1 MQITDYPY
9 IVFYL
14 FLFVCFVAHLKK
26 PSKYI
31 AWAAFGATFCFAALR
46 APSVGADTLNYVRYL
61 TGERSFYNYDAR
73 DLEFLFVLYR
83 NIVDYCT
90 NSRLV
95 VMIINTIV
103 TMFPLYLVVK
113 RYSNNPPLSIIFFF
127 AVNGMMVYFVGLRQ
141 VIGLAFVLLAFLY
154 IWNGKLT
161 RMKVPLVVL
170 FIIISIFFHTYSIVV
185 TAVFLLVTMI
195 HVKTK
200 SPLYI
205 GAIGSFMLGAI
216 ADFFSVEKFFTT
228 YLSFGF
234 AATSRLDVYMSMT
247 DTLGKTVPIL
257 VLIVFLTSVV
267 MIRCLNYE
275 KIDSPFMKIFII
287 GVMISNL
294 FYPIPML
301 SRVAT
306 PFVIFGGIPV
316 TWLFCRDYTIQNISR
331 RTIVFIGFCISL
343 MLFGKCIKDNMSC
356 DTTSLDQMHPYKLFI
371 QEYKGKN

>member
-1 MQITDYPY
+1 MTDYPY

-14 FLFVCFVAHLKK
+14 FLFICFIAYLKK
-26 PSKYI
+26 ASKYI
-31 AWAAFGATFCFAALR
+31 ALTALGATFCFVALR
-46 APSVGADTLNYVRYL
+46 APSVGADTLNYVTYL

-73 DLEFLFVLYR
+73 DLELLFVLYR
-83 NIVDYCT
+83 NIIDYFT

-103 TMFPLYLVVK
+103 TMGPLYLVVK
-113 RYSNNPPLSIIFFF
+113 KYSYNPPLSIIFFF
-127 AVNGMMVYFVGLRQ
+127 AVNGIMVYFVGLRQ

-161 RMKVPLVVL
+161 RMKVPLVIL

-185 TAVFLLVTMI
+185 AAVFGLVTMI
-195 HVKTK
+195 HVKSK

-205 GAIGSFMLGAI
+205 GAIGSFILGAI
-216 ADFFSVEKFFTT
+216 ADFFSVEKFFST

-247 DTLGKTVPIL
+247 DTLEKTVPIL
-257 VLIVFLTSVV
+257 VLVIFLTSIV
-267 MIRCLNYE
+267 MIRCLKNE
-275 KIDSPFMKIFII
+275 KTDSPFMKIFII

-294 FYPIPML
+294 FYSIPML

-316 TWLFCRDYTIQNISR
+316 SWLFCRDYTIQNISH
-331 RTIVFIGFCISL
+331 RTIVFVGFCLSL

-356 DTTSLDQMHPYKLFI
+356 DPASLDQMHPYKLFI
-371 QEYKGKN
+371 QEYRGKN